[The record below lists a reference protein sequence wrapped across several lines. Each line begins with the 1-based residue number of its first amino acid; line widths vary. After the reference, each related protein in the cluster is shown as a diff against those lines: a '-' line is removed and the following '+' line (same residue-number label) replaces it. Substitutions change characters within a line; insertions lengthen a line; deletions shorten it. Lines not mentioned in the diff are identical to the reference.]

1 MPDTLSNRQ
10 DTVNGAGPVD
20 VAPPPTRTPAGDAFS
35 RFAILVFR
43 LGGAL
48 GAAGD
53 ALAKPAGQT
62 SARWQVL
69 AGAESGSMTVADI
82 ARMLGLQRQSI
93 QRVAD
98 LLEAEGLVRAVENP
112 RHRRASLLTLTES
125 GAAALRSI
133 QEAQRVWADALGA
146 KIGQAK
152 LERASD
158 TLEATLRALSPSRGR
173 SD

>member
-1 MPDTLSNRQ
+1 MSKSLQNRQ
-10 DTVNGAGPVD
+10 DAVNGAGPVD
-20 VAPPPTRTPAGDAFS
+20 VAPRPSRTPAGDAFS

-43 LGGAL
+43 LSGAL

-53 ALAKPAGQT
+53 ALARPAGQT

-98 LLEAEGLVRAVENP
+98 LLEGEGLVRYVENP
-112 RHRRASLLTLTES
+112 RHRRAMLLTLTEPGVS
-125 GAAALRSI
+125 TLRSI
-133 QEAQRVWADALGA
+133 QEAQRVWADGLGGTV
-146 KIGQAK
+146 GQAK
-152 LERASD
+152 LERATE
-158 TLEATLRALSPSRGR
+158 TLEAALRALERPRKGS
-173 SD
+173 

>member
-1 MPDTLSNRQ
+1 MSDMLPNRQ
-10 DTVNGAGPVD
+10 DAVNGAGPVD
-20 VAPPPTRTPAGDAFS
+20 VGPRPSRTPAGDAFS

-43 LGGAL
+43 LSGAL

-82 ARMLGLQRQSI
+82 ARTLGLQRQSV

-98 LLEAEGLVRAVENP
+98 LLEAEGLVRYVENP
-112 RHRRASLLTLTES
+112 RHRRAMLLTLTEP
-125 GAAALRSI
+125 GASTLRSI
-133 QEAQRVWADALGA
+133 QEAQRVWSDALGT
-146 KIGQAK
+146 KVGQAR
-152 LERASD
+152 LERASE
-158 TLEATLRALSPSRGR
+158 TLEAALRALDHPRKSS
-173 SD
+173 

>member
-1 MPDTLSNRQ
+1 MSDSLQNRQ
-10 DTVNGAGPVD
+10 DAVNGAKPVD
-20 VAPPPTRTPAGDAFS
+20 VAPRPTRTPAGDAFS

-43 LGGAL
+43 LSGAL

-53 ALAKPAGQT
+53 TLARPAGQT

-98 LLEAEGLVRAVENP
+98 LLEGEGLVRYVENP
-112 RHRRASLLTLTES
+112 RHRRAMLLTLTET
-125 GAAALRSI
+125 GATALRAI
-133 QEAQRVWADALGA
+133 QEAQRVWADTLGA
-146 KIGQAK
+146 KIGQGR
-152 LERASD
+152 LERATE
-158 TLEATLRALSPSRGR
+158 TLQSALGALEGSRKG
-173 SD
+173 S

>member
-1 MPDTLSNRQ
+1 MSDSLDNRQ
-10 DTVNGAGPVD
+10 DAVNGAGPVD
-20 VAPPPTRTPAGDAFS
+20 VSPRPPRTPAGDAFS

-82 ARMLGLQRQSI
+82 ARMLGLQRQSV

-98 LLEAEGLVRAVENP
+98 LLEREGLVRYVENP
-112 RHRRASLLTLTES
+112 RHRRAMLLTLTDS
-125 GAAALRSI
+125 GASTLGSI
-133 QEAQRVWADALGA
+133 QEAQRVWADALGT
-146 KIGQAK
+146 KIGQAR
-152 LERASD
+152 LERASE
-158 TLEATLRALSPSRGR
+158 TLEAALRALEHPRKGS
-173 SD
+173 